1 MLSQALLLNLA
12 NEYVEEVRT
21 KAKVTSKDIVEP
33 VLLPDKGIWH
43 PVADKVRLWHACSH
57 CALHLIHNHDVNI

>member
-21 KAKVTSKDIVEP
+21 QAKVTSKDIVEP

-43 PVADKVRLWHACSH
+43 PVADKVRTLCMQPLPTILVYYSI
-57 CALHLIHNHDVNI
+57 LL

>member
-1 MLSQALLLNLA
+1 MVSQALLLNLA

-21 KAKVTSKDIVEP
+21 QANVTSKDIVEP

-43 PVADKVRLWHACSH
+43 PVADKVCRH
-57 CALHLIHNHDVNI
+57 CAVLYSYSFHVDTLCVP